1 MSLFSVEDRGQLA
14 MVDLVWQVAY
24 GHGPLEKAFN
34 VYWFLLNIP
43 CPWRGRRHIKF
54 IETDCSTYWASVKRH
69 I

>member
-1 MSLFSVEDRGQLA
+1 VAEDRGQLA

-54 IETDCSTYWASVKRH
+54 IETDCSTY
-69 I
+69 